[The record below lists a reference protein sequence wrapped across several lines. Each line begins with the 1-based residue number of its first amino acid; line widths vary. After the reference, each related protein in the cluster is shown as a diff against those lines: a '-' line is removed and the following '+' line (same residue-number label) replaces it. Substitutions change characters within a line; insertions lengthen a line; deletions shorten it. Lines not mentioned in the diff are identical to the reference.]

1 LGIITPI
8 ENQPSCS
15 NAACHAHPAEQKI
28 LGVLDTNLSLA
39 KADVQ
44 VAESSRRMIAYT
56 GCALLLIALLSW
68 FFVWQVVGRPVK
80 ALAHGT
86 EHLAAGDLGYQ
97 IDVQ

>member
-1 LGIITPI
+1 LGIITPL
-8 ENQPSCS
+8 ENQAACS

-44 VAESSRRMIAYT
+44 LAESSQRMIAYT

-68 FFVWQVVGRPVK
+68 FFIWRVVGRPVQ
-80 ALAHGT
+80 ALKS
-86 EHLAAGDLGYQ
+86 
-97 IDVQ
+97 

>member
-1 LGIITPI
+1 MLGIITPI

-39 KADVQ
+39 KADAQ
-44 VAESSRRMIAYT
+44 LAESSRADDHLY

-68 FFVWQVVGRPVK
+68 LFVWRVVGQPVK
-80 ALAHGT
+80 ALMSGT
-86 EHLAAGDLGYQ
+86 EASGCRRSRLSD
-97 IDVQ
+97 